1 MQKPYSSL
9 KREILK
15 TGKIQPNDEAR
26 NRVERAKLQEF
37 NFVRNREKAKKLR
50 GFALISELPK
60 PKTRIIEKITRLLNG
75 QSI

>member
-1 MQKPYSSL
+1 MQKTYSSL

-15 TGKIQPNDEAR
+15 TGKVQPNDEAR
-26 NRVERAKLQEF
+26 NRVERAKLQES

-60 PKTRIIEKITRLLNG
+60 PKTRIIEKITRLING